1 MARKYYQS
9 LWVEF
14 CKKVSNLFCIY
25 LYDIYNFCM
34 LVCCWLHACEMN
46 EMHSKQSLSSRRQKI
61 HIKNGMPTSERRGFF
76 MLDFLSARLIGSA
89 LSAFHSFH
97 KREPTANEH
106 AEIVDIIEVYAE
118 QIRDFFAKF
127 NPQ

>member
-1 MARKYYQS
+1 M
-9 LWVEF
+9 WIF
-14 CKKVSNLFCIY
+14 FG
-25 LYDIYNFCM
+25 
-34 LVCCWLHACEMN
+34 EM
-46 EMHSKQSLSSRRQKI
+46 
-61 HIKNGMPTSERRGFF
+61 
-76 MLDFLSARLIGSA
+76 IGSA

>member
-25 LYDIYNFCM
+25 LY
-34 LVCCWLHACEMN
+34 
-46 EMHSKQSLSSRRQKI
+46 
-61 HIKNGMPTSERRGFF
+61 GMPKEKGISLCGFF
-76 MLDFLSARLIGSA
+76 VGEMIGSA